1 MAILTNLD
9 AEEYQIDEDKI
20 EVSNGLVTA
29 KITIMDK
36 VIYVTNLH
44 LHPMLEMIRMKEIQ
58 NIENILRALFTRG
71 SAQVW
76 AGSFNS
82 LCEEDYGEEE
92 WGRVRRR
99 RRENNWEIPRTE
111 VRRLLWVVF
120 MQ

>member
-9 AEEYQIDEDKI
+9 AEEYQIDEDKL

-76 AGSFNS
+76 AGS
-82 LCEEDYGEEE
+82 
-92 WGRVRRR
+92 
-99 RRENNWEIPRTE
+99 
-111 VRRLLWVVF
+111 
-120 MQ
+120 

>member
-9 AEEYQIDEDKI
+9 AEEYQIDEEKL

-29 KITIMDK
+29 KISIMDK

-58 NIENILRALFTRG
+58 NIENILRELFTRG

-92 WGRVRRR
+92 WGRVGRR
-99 RRENNWEIPRTE
+99 RRENNWEVPRTE
-111 VRRLLWVVF
+111 VRRAVWVVF

>member
-1 MAILTNLD
+1 MVLGKGRTNHHGQGDLCD
-9 AEEYQIDEDKI
+9 QPASAPHAGDDQNEGDSEY
-20 EVSNGLVTA
+20 L
-29 KITIMDK
+29 
-36 VIYVTNLH
+36 
-44 LHPMLEMIRMKEIQ
+44 
-58 NIENILRALFTRG
+58 NILRALFTRG